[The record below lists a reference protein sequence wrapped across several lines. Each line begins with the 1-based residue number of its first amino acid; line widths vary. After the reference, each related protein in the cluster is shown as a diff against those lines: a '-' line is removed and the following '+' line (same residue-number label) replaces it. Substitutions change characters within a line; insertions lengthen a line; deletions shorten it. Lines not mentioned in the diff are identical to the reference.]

1 MRDRA
6 GGHYSRPICAVGQT
20 GGMGVKSGFG
30 SLSDDDVRQITEL
43 VESLDRSGFDFLQL
57 GVADMTLT
65 LSKGALP
72 TAQFGAVAAPVVAS
86 VTPAP
91 APTGLPTPPLAVPA
105 RPNSGAKAAASPSPA
120 QAPASRG
127 KTAPQPGTIEI
138 TAPLT
143 GLFYSKPDPAS
154 PPFVTVG
161 ATVGA
166 DATVCL
172 IEVMKVFNA
181 VPAGIAGVI
190 TEICAQDA
198 EMIEIGQV
206 LFRVRPAGAEA

>member
-6 GGHYSRPICAVGQT
+6 DGHYSRPICAVGQT

-65 LSKGALP
+65 LSKGTPP
-72 TAQFGAVAAPVVAS
+72 TAQVGAAPVVAS

-91 APTGLPTPPLAVPA
+91 APTGLPTAPVAMPA
-105 RPNSGAKAAASPSPA
+105 RPNSGAKAAASPSPG
-120 QAPASRG
+120 QASPSRG
-127 KTAPQPGTIEI
+127 KTAPQPGTVEI

-166 DATVCL
+166 DSTVCL

-181 VPAGIAGVI
+181 VPAGVAGVI